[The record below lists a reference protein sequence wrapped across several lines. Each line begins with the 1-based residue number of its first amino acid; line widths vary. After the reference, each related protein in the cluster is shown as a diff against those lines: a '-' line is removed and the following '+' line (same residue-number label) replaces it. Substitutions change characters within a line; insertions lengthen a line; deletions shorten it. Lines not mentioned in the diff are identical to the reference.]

1 MRSASKA
8 DASGYHAASINY
20 SLLSLLAGKHLRMR
34 LGFLATFV
42 LLTPMLFGEG
52 TPRVTGIDP
61 AEGKVNETATV
72 AGENLGKDSIAAVLL
87 SDDKADFKAT
97 IVEQAA
103 DKIAIKVPD
112 VKPGDYNVSIQV
124 GNNIFIQP
132 VRFKVNE

>member
-1 MRSASKA
+1 MRSAMQT
-8 DASGYHAASINY
+8 DASGFHQASINH
-20 SLLSLLAGKHLRMR
+20 SVLSRLAGKDLRLR
-34 LGFLATFV
+34 LGLLATLL

-52 TPRVTGIDP
+52 TPRVTGINP
-61 AEGKVNETATV
+61 ADGKVNDTATV
-72 AGENLGKDSIAAVLL
+72 AGENLGKGSISAVLL

-103 DKIAIKVPD
+103 DKVAIKVPD

-132 VRFKVNE
+132 VRFKVHN